1 MRFLLTSSGVSNASI
16 HNALVDLLGKPI
28 AESSAL
34 CIPTAAY
41 WFREG
46 PSIAYRLISGSARN
60 PLVGLGWKS
69 VGVLELTALPSIDKE
84 NWIPLVQEADALLV
98 GGGDPMYLCDWM
110 RQSGFADLLP
120 SLRPETVYVGLSAG
134 SMAVTPSFGETYN
147 DRRTAGYRAL
157 ALVDF
162 ALGVHMDHPSMPDNS
177 MANVQSWAAG
187 VPVPTY
193 GIDDETAIKVVDGT
207 VEVIS
212 EGQWK
217 LFPPATKTNIDPYRR
232 A

>member
-1 MRFLLTSSGVSNASI
+1 LKFLLTSSGISNPSI
-16 HNALVDLLGKPI
+16 HKALVDLLGKPI
-28 AESSAL
+28 AECTAL

-41 WFREG
+41 WFRDG
-46 PSIAYRLISGSARN
+46 PAIAYRLISGSGRN
-60 PLVGLGWKS
+60 PLVELGWKS
-69 VGVLELTALPSIDKE
+69 VGVLELTALPSINKE

-147 DRRTAGYRAL
+147 DRNTAGYRAL

-177 MANVQSWAAG
+177 MANIQQWAAG

-193 GIDDETAIKVVDGT
+193 VIDDATAIKVFDGT

-212 EGQWK
+212 EGRWK
-217 LFPPATKTNIDPYRR
+217 LFPR
-232 A
+232 